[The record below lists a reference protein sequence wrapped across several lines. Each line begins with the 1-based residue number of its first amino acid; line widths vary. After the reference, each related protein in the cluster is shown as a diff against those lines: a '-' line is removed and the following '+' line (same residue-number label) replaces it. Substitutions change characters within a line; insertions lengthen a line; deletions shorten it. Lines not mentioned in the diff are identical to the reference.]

1 MSSYAKMLS
10 WLPQLAS
17 SDTRIAQVRFG
28 IDLHLLFIFRSLLLV
43 PLVLLAPA
51 VVKSKSQFNL
61 EIIAFLTFMEVGV
74 SSTHLSNP
82 LLNSNSSLR
91 LANSLRLLSSVILM
105 LKQLRIRILMK
116 ICWCW
121 MGPLMITI
129 LAEILEVTSTT
140 TLVAMILELRIRLLR
155 RFPNPKL
162 ESPNPNSRQ
171 HPTG

>member
-1 MSSYAKMLS
+1 
-10 WLPQLAS
+10 
-17 SDTRIAQVRFG
+17 
-28 IDLHLLFIFRSLLLV
+28 
-43 PLVLLAPA
+43 VLLAPA

-116 ICWCW
+116 IC
-121 MGPLMITI
+121 
-129 LAEILEVTSTT
+129 
-140 TLVAMILELRIRLLR
+140 
-155 RFPNPKL
+155 
-162 ESPNPNSRQ
+162 
-171 HPTG
+171 